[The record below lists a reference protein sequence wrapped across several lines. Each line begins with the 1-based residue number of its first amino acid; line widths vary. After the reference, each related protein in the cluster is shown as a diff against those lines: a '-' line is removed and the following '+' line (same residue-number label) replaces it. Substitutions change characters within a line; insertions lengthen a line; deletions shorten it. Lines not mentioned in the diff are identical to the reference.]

1 MSFGPH
7 QLLYRANITYS
18 HAHHTIISTFQPS
31 LSQSR
36 PSKFSPSAIM
46 HHKRNENNSPVQ
58 QFAFMCLSN
67 GCKVNIYL
75 ILSRTCFTVL
85 PFHQVNLSSYR
96 LSVSFFSWASTFA
109 IQSEYCPKLLF
120 LLKLQAY
127 QHNTLWLMNSNSTV
141 LLSSFFSP

>member
-1 MSFGPH
+1 MTGHWVKKWKQSSTIKPKGQDSDTSSEPQKQQQQKPIPMSFGPH

-18 HAHHTIISTFQPS
+18 HAHHTIISTFHPS

-36 PSKFSPSAIM
+36 TSKFSPSAIM

-75 ILSRTCFTVL
+75 ILRRTCFTVLL

-96 LSVSFFSWASTFA
+96 LSVYFFS
-109 IQSEYCPKLLF
+109 
-120 LLKLQAY
+120 
-127 QHNTLWLMNSNSTV
+127 
-141 LLSSFFSP
+141 